1 MMSIRGEG
9 CKQPTAAMPTIRGM
23 STLLVTLTTTMPG
36 IVIGLSRLLG
46 TRGNETCLSAGVS
59 DVIQQGAFA
68 LLRRGENTDASYT
81 SEPISVA
88 EGNEGL
94 LFDNLFDSMLK
105 RRRSVRWK
113 PQVKAWTVD
122 GVYRIYRLTES
133 IAHGTYRSSKPTP
146 IKVTYPKERT
156 VFSIPFRDRIFQ
168 GYLNDKY
175 IYPCMTR
182 SFVYANSSCQYRKGT
197 DFARGLLKK
206 YLWRHYTHYRREGYV
221 LQIDIRHYYQT
232 ISKTKALEHFKRY
245 LTPNVYRHVEEMLA
259 AQYDDGFCAGS
270 QLIQILGISF
280 LDRLDHF
287 IKESLCIKG
296 YIRYQDDFIIIHP
309 DKTYLVH
316 CLEEIKK
323 KLAGLGLEVHPH
335 KTHIKPVSGPIDF
348 LGFRYSLDE
357 DGKIYMRVL
366 PKKVKEI
373 RRRLRK
379 HPASLDAY
387 IAYIGKGDSYKLIQR
402 LKEEFVDGDKDK
414 R

>member
-23 STLLVTLTTTMPG
+23 STLPVTLTTTMPG

-46 TRGNETCLSAGVS
+46 TRDNETCLSAGVS
-59 DVIQQGAFA
+59 DVIQQGVFT
-68 LLRRGENTDASYT
+68 LLRRGENPDASYPL
-81 SEPISVA
+81 EPMSVA

-94 LFDNLFDSMLK
+94 LFDELFDSMLK
-105 RRRSVRWK
+105 RRHSVRWK

-122 GVYRIYRLTES
+122 AVYRIYRLTES
-133 IAHGTYRSSKPTP
+133 IAHDTYRSSKPMP

-182 SFVYANSSCQYRKGT
+182 PFVYANASCQYNKGT

-232 ISKTKALEHFKRY
+232 ISKAKALGHFKRY
-245 LTPNVYRHVEEMLA
+245 LPPNVCKHIEEMLE
-259 AQYDDGFCAGS
+259 AQYDGGFCAGS

-280 LDRLDHF
+280 LDGLDHF
-287 IKESLCIKG
+287 IKERLRIKG

-309 DKTYLVH
+309 DKAYLEY
-316 CLEEIKK
+316 CLTEIKK
-323 KLAGLGLEVHPH
+323 KLAGLALEVHPH
-335 KTHIKPVSGPIDF
+335 KTHIKPIAGPIDF

-387 IAYIGKGDSYKLIQR
+387 IAYISKGDSYRLIQR
-402 LKEEFVDGDKDK
+402 LKEEFADGNKDT